1 MMTTPYH
8 ISNTPE
14 LLMGCG
20 SAHNLYELTDRYKGP
35 VLMITGGSTWEN
47 LRFFPGFLDQLKSTN
62 RLAGLVRINHEPSP
76 DDIDEAVKIYQEKE
90 VGCIVSIGGGS
101 VIDAGK
107 AISAMLKSEGS
118 VKDYLEG
125 IGNRVPTGRKVPFIA
140 LPTTAG
146 TGSEAT
152 QNAVIS
158 EQGPEGFKKSLRHM
172 NYVPNMAVVDPELTV
187 SCPPETTA
195 ASGMDS
201 FTQLVESYL
210 STRAN
215 PFTDALAFDA
225 IGRIYGSLEL
235 AYRDGRNIPARSEI
249 AYAATISG
257 ITLANAGLGVVHG
270 FAQPLGSFFG
280 IPHGVVCGTLMAA
293 TNRVTVKK
301 LVNEGLS
308 DTIAFKKYVG
318 IGKLFSDAHTK
329 NDAYYLDFCIHE
341 LDRLTSELQLPLLS
355 DYGVSEKHFDEIVA
369 FTGLKYHPIK
379 LDEEDLKEILGQRL

>member
-1 MMTTPYH
+1 METTYH

-20 SAHNLYELTDRYKGP
+20 AVDTITDLTSRYKGP
-35 VLMITGGSTWEN
+35 VLIITGGNTWKN
-47 LRFFPGFLDQLKSTN
+47 LHFLPGFLEELKSQN
-62 RLAGLVRINHEPSP
+62 RLAGFVKIIHEPSP
-76 DDIDEAVKIYQEKE
+76 DDIDDAVKRYQGKE
-90 VGCIVSIGGGS
+90 MGCVVSIGGGS

-125 IGNRVPTGRKVPFIA
+125 IGSRIPTGRKVPFIA
-140 LPTTAG
+140 VPTTAG

-152 QNAVIS
+152 RNAVIS

-195 ASGMDS
+195 ASGMDA

-225 IGRIYGSLEL
+225 IGRIYGSLEA
-235 AYRDGRNIPARSEI
+235 AYRDGRNIAARSEI

-293 TNRVTVKK
+293 VNSVTAKK
-301 LVNEGLS
+301 IWRDGVSN
-308 DTIAFKKYVG
+308 TTAFKKYVE
-318 IGKLFSDAHTK
+318 IGKLFAGTHTK
-329 NDAYYLDFCIHE
+329 SDAYYLDFFTNEIE
-341 LDRLTSELQLPLLS
+341 RLTRELQLPLLS
-355 DYGVSEKHFDEIVA
+355 DYGVKEKHFDEIIA
-369 FTGLKYHPIK
+369 LTGLKYHPIK
-379 LDEEDLKEILGQRL
+379 LDEEDLKEILGRRL

>member
-1 MMTTPYH
+1 MITPYH

-14 LLMGCG
+14 LFFGCG
-20 SAHNLYELTDRYKGP
+20 LIDNLYDLTSRYEGP
-35 VLMITGGSTWEN
+35 VLIITGGTTWKN
-47 LRFFPGFLDQLKSTN
+47 IRFLSGFLEKLKSGN
-62 RLAGLVRINHEPSP
+62 RFAGLVKIIHEPSP
-76 DDIDEAVKIYQEKE
+76 DDIDNAVKIYQEMKI
-90 VGCIVSIGGGS
+90 GCVVSIGGGS
-101 VIDAGK
+101 AIDAGK

-140 LPTTAG
+140 VPTTAG

-187 SCPPETTA
+187 SCPPGTTA
-195 ASGMDS
+195 ASGMDA
-201 FTQLVESYL
+201 FTQLIESYL

-215 PFTDALAFDA
+215 PLTDALAFDA

-235 AYRDGRNIPARSEI
+235 AYRDGRDIAARSEI
-249 AYAATISG
+249 AYAACISG

-293 TNRVTVKK
+293 ANSVTARK
-301 LVNEGLS
+301 LTS
-308 DTIAFKKYVG
+308 DGPSRTSAFKKYVE
-318 IGKLFSDAHTK
+318 IGKLFAGGHTK
-329 NDAYYLDFCIHE
+329 NDAYYLDYYINE
-341 LDRLTSELQLPLLS
+341 LERLTSELQLPLLS
-355 DYGVSEKHFDEIVA
+355 DYGVAEKHFDEIVT

-379 LDEEDLKEILGQRL
+379 LNEEDLKEILGRRL

>member
-1 MMTTPYH
+1 MTTPYH

-14 LLMGCG
+14 LFMGCG
-20 SAHNLYELTDRYKGP
+20 AVDAITDLTTRYEGP
-35 VLMITGGSTWEN
+35 VLIITGGSTWKN
-47 LRFFPGFLDQLKSTN
+47 IRFLSDFLEKLESGN
-62 RLAGLVRINHEPSP
+62 RFAGLVKIVHEPSP
-76 DDIDEAVKIYQEKE
+76 DDIDDAVKRYQDKSM
-90 VGCIVSIGGGS
+90 GCVVSVGGGS

-107 AISAMLKSEGS
+107 AISAMLKSEES
-118 VKDYLEG
+118 VKSYLEE
-125 IGNRVPTGRKVPFIA
+125 IGSRIPTGRKVPFIA
-140 LPTTAG
+140 VPTTAG

-158 EQGPEGFKKSLRHM
+158 KQGPEGFKKSLRHM
-172 NYVPNMAVVDPELTV
+172 NYVPDIAVVDPELTV
-187 SCPPETTA
+187 SCQPGTTA
-195 ASGMDS
+195 ASGMDA

-225 IGRIYGSLEL
+225 IGRIYRSLEL
-235 AYRDGRNIPARSEI
+235 AYRDVRNIAARSEI

-293 TNRVTVKK
+293 ANRVTARK

-308 DTIAFKKYVG
+308 NATAFKKYVE
-318 IGKLFSDAHTK
+318 IGKLFTRSHMKSDS
-329 NDAYYLDFCIHE
+329 YYLDYCINALE
-341 LDRLTSELQLPLLS
+341 RLTSELQLPLLS
-355 DYGVSEKHFDEIVA
+355 DYGVEEKHFDEIVA

-379 LDEEDLKEILGQRL
+379 LDEDDLKEILRQRL